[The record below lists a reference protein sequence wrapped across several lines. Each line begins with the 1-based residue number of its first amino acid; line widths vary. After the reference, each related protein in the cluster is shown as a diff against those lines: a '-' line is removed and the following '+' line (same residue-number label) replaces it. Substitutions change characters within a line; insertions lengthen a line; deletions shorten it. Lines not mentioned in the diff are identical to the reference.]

1 MSMSNQQRNP
11 IPRPHFYVLLDRSGS
26 METMRADV
34 IGGFNNL
41 LAEQQDSKRGG
52 GGDARLTLVQFDS
65 QDPHEVLVDGARIT
79 KVRPLSDR
87 TFVPRG
93 GTPLLDATGRVMTM
107 ASVREQQRATL
118 GKRPEVITIIT
129 ITDGHENQSREFSI
143 RDIRRLVKE
152 KEAHGWSFAYMGANL
167 DAYGEAGGIGYD
179 PRSTMAFAPDGA
191 GAEHAFANLSRA
203 MTNKRGKL
211 RRGESYDV
219 ADFYEGDKAAEA
231 DRRRR
236 HGS

>member
-26 METMRADV
+26 MEAMRADV

-65 QDPHEVLVDGARIT
+65 QDPHEVLVDGDRIT

-93 GTPLLDATGRVMTM
+93 GTPLLDATGRIITM

-118 GKRPEVITIIT
+118 GKRPEVITILT
-129 ITDGHENQSREFSI
+129 ITDGQENQSREFSR
-143 RDIRRLVKE
+143 RDIVRLVKE
-152 KEAHGWSFAYMGANL
+152 KEARGWSFAYMGADL

-191 GAEHAFANLSRA
+191 GADMAFANLSRA
-203 MTNKRGKL
+203 MTNKRAKL